1 MLETKDIL
9 ETINMIDNENLDVRT
24 ITMGISLLD
33 CIDEDI
39 DKACTKVYDKICR
52 SAKDLV
58 KTGEDIQKE
67 YGIPIIHKRISVT
80 PIGMVAAPCQ
90 SKKVVKFA
98 YAIKSHFTKVFTY
111 CHAEV
116 TLCIKSFFMLFK
128 CTASFIVILPHLYYF
143 YNSYL

>member
-1 MLETKDIL
+1 MLETRDIL

-52 SAKDLV
+52 NAKDLV

-67 YGIPIIHKRISVT
+67 FGIPIIHKRISVT
-80 PIGMVAAPCQ
+80 PIGMVPLRARARMLSSLPTLL
-90 SKKVVKFA
+90 
-98 YAIKSHFTKVFTY
+98 TK
-111 CHAEV
+111 
-116 TLCIKSFFMLFK
+116 
-128 CTASFIVILPHLYYF
+128 PQR
-143 YNSYL
+143 NSA

>member
-1 MLETKDIL
+1 MLETRDIL

-52 SAKDLV
+52 NAKDLV

-67 YGIPIIHKRISVT
+67 FGIPIIHKRISVT

-90 SKKVVKFA
+90 SKNVVKFA
-98 YAIKSHFTKVFTY
+98 HTLDKAAKELGVTSSAVIPLLFRRVLQAVTTLLSRVF
-111 CHAEV
+111 HR
-116 TLCIKSFFMLFK
+116 
-128 CTASFIVILPHLYYF
+128 P
-143 YNSYL
+143 

>member
-67 YGIPIIHKRISVT
+67 YPPRILCNFFN
-80 PIGMVAAPCQ
+80 IMKYC
-90 SKKVVKFA
+90 KV
-98 YAIKSHFTKVFTY
+98 
-111 CHAEV
+111 
-116 TLCIKSFFMLFK
+116 L
-128 CTASFIVILPHLYYF
+128 
-143 YNSYL
+143 

>member
-33 CIDEDI
+33 CIDDDI

-58 KTGEDIQKE
+58 KTGEGIQRE
-67 YGIPIIHKRISVT
+67 
-80 PIGMVAAPCQ
+80 IGRASCR
-90 SKKVVKFA
+90 
-98 YAIKSHFTKVFTY
+98 
-111 CHAEV
+111 E
-116 TLCIKSFFMLFK
+116 K
-128 CTASFIVILPHLYYF
+128 C
-143 YNSYL
+143 